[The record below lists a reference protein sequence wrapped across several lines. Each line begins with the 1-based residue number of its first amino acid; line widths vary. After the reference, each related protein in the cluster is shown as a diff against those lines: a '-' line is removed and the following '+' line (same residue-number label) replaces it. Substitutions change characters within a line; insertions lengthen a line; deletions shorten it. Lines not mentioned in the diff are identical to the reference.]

1 MIYGRFVTR
10 TDRLFALVDELR
22 ACAPRPYGLR
32 ELARRFDVD
41 APTIERDIEELREA
55 GAPIKPDATGD
66 GYFFDTVGTLPPVV
80 LSPAEAVALATAVGR
95 DGASP
100 FAHSGR
106 TALLKIVA
114 AMSAADG
121 AEDRR
126 LAASIRGLI
135 PADGTSAV
143 PVAAV
148 VEEAVATRKV
158 VRLVYAGRGGTETRR
173 EVEPVAFVA
182 GARDWHLIGWC
193 RLRDAPRI
201 FRIDRIRQAALLD
214 EIAPPRD
221 YSHADPRIADLMAG
235 ALRLD

>member
-1 MIYGRFVTR
+1 MAR
-10 TDRLFALVDELR
+10 TDRLLALVEELR
-22 ACAPRPYGLR
+22 AGAARSSSTG
-32 ELARRFDVD
+32 ELAARLKVSER
-41 APTIERDIEELREA
+41 TIERDVEELREA
-55 GAPIKPDATGD
+55 GFPIKSDATGN
-66 GYFFDTVGTLPPVV
+66 GFFLDTVGTLPPVG

-106 TALLKIVA
+106 TALLKIIA
-114 AMSAADG
+114 AMSTAESS
-121 AEDRR
+121 EDRR
-126 LAASIRGLI
+126 LAERIRDLV
-135 PADGTSAV
+135 PADGAPDV

-148 VEEAVATRKV
+148 IEEAVATRKV
-158 VRLVYAGRGGTETRR
+158 VRFTYAGRDRAQISR

-201 FRIDRIRQAALLD
+201 FRIDRIRQASLLE

-221 YSHADPRIADLMAG
+221 YSRATPQISDLLAA
-235 ALRLD
+235 ALRLN

>member
-1 MIYGRFVTR
+1 MTR
-10 TDRLFALVDELR
+10 TDRLFALVEELR
-22 ACAPRPYGLR
+22 TNAPRPSTVR
-32 ELARRFDVD
+32 ELAGRLKVG

-55 GAPIKPDATGD
+55 GVPVKADATAN
-66 GYFFDTVGTLPPVV
+66 GYFLDTVGILPPVG

-114 AMSAADG
+114 AMAAADG

-126 LAASIRGLI
+126 LAERIRGLVL
-135 PADGTSAV
+135 ADGTPEV
-143 PVAAV
+143 PAGAV

-158 VRLVYAGRGGTETRR
+158 VRLTYAGRDGAQTRR
-173 EVEPVAFVA
+173 EVEPAAFVA

-201 FRIDRIRQAALLD
+201 FRVERIRQATLLE

-221 YSHADPRIADLMAG
+221 YSRATPRIADLMAG

>member
-1 MIYGRFVTR
+1 VTR
-10 TDRLFALVDELR
+10 TDRLLALVEVLR
-22 ACAPRPYGLR
+22 AGAPRSSSTG
-32 ELARRFDVD
+32 ELAARLKASER
-41 APTIERDIEELREA
+41 TIERDVEELREA
-55 GAPIKPDATGD
+55 GFPIKPNVAGS
-66 GYFFDTVGTLPPVV
+66 GYFLDTVGTLPPVG
-80 LSPAEAVALATAVGR
+80 LAPAEAVALATVVGR

-106 TALLKIVA
+106 TALLKIIA
-114 AMSAADG
+114 AMSTAES

-126 LAASIRGLI
+126 LADRIRGLV
-135 PADGTSAV
+135 PADGTPDV
-143 PVAAV
+143 PAAAV
-148 VEEAVATRKV
+148 VEEAVAIRKV
-158 VRLVYAGRGGTETRR
+158 VRFAYVGRDGTRTTR

-201 FRIDRIRQAALLD
+201 FRIERIRQASLLE

-221 YSHADPRIADLMAG
+221 YSRANPQISDLLAA

>member
-1 MIYGRFVTR
+1 VTR
-10 TDRLFALVDELR
+10 TDRLLALVEELR
-22 ACAPRPYGLR
+22 AGAPRSSSTG
-32 ELARRFDVD
+32 ELAARLKVSER
-41 APTIERDIEELREA
+41 TIERDVEELWEA
-55 GAPIKPDATGD
+55 GFPIKSDATGN
-66 GYFFDTVGTLPPVV
+66 GYFLDTVGTLPPVG

-106 TALLKIVA
+106 TALLKIIA
-114 AMSAADG
+114 AMSTAESS
-121 AEDRR
+121 EDRR
-126 LAASIRGLI
+126 LADRIRDLV
-135 PADGTSAV
+135 PADGTPDV
-143 PVAAV
+143 PAAAV

-158 VRLVYAGRGGTETRR
+158 VRLAYAGRDGTPTLR

-182 GARDWHLIGWC
+182 GAHDWHLIGWC

-201 FRIDRIRQAALLD
+201 FRIDRILQAALLE

-221 YSHADPRIADLMAG
+221 YARASPQISDLLAA